1 MCSQLW
7 LPLLPAPILLVK
19 QKREVIARVAAPIKE
34 EWQTNIHGPSKWPN
48 LLQPHVSLNGAQ
60 VLTIG
65 ILLQLMTA
73 SVRACL
79 P

>member
-1 MCSQLW
+1 MCSQPW
-7 LPLLPAPILLVK
+7 LLLSPTPIVVVK

-34 EWQTNIHGPSKWPN
+34 EWQTNIHGPSKWSAAAASR
-48 LLQPHVSLNGAQ
+48 LHEGRMI
-60 VLTIG
+60 TYG
-65 ILLQLMTA
+65 FMMQLMTA